1 MIFPED
7 FFVTKVVKLN
17 DEEKYFLAVAKILWN
32 GKWAISSITICTVL
46 STIILL
52 SFSQPKFKVSVP
64 FSVKLEHP
72 YIITQCNYKK
82 ACIEKLTDEKISAL
96 LTDKWSVKNNL
107 ITLITTNTSDVR
119 DYKKEIDE
127 LNKTLSEEI
136 YNEALDEI
144 EFITQ
149 ELESYLDNNSFLFRR
164 FFYAKKI
171 IWTFKNQGEPIS
183 FSKISI
189 KEIPSKFAIISGISL
204 IMGLFLGFVTLLSRE
219 FLIRI
224 KENWA

>member
-1 MIFPED
+1 M
-7 FFVTKVVKLN
+7 TKVVKLS
-17 DEEKYFLAVAKILWN
+17 DEERYFLAVVKILWN

-46 STIILL
+46 STIIFL
-52 SFSQPKFKVSVP
+52 SFSQPKYRVSVP

-72 YIITQCNYKK
+72 SIQTECGNKK
-82 ACIEKLTDEKISAL
+82 ACMEKLTDKKIFAL

-107 ITLITTNTSDVR
+107 ITLITTNTSDVT

-149 ELESYLDNNSFLFRR
+149 ELESYLDSNSYLMKSFFR
-164 FFYAKKI
+164 AKKI
-171 IWTFKNQGEPIS
+171 IWTFENQGELIS
-183 FSKISI
+183 FGKISI

-219 FLIRI
+219 FLIKI
-224 KENWA
+224 KENWAKT